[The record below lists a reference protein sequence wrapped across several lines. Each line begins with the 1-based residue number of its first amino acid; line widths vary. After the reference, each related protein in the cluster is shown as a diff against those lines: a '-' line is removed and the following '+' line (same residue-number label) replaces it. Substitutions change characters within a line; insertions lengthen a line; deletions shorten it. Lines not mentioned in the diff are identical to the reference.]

1 MKNIVETAI
10 DDGHFTTLVKA
21 VQAADLVDT
30 LSGPGPFTVF
40 APTDGAFAK
49 LPAGTLESVLQN
61 KEQLTSILTY
71 HVVSGKYMASD
82 VKKLKSVKTVQ
93 GGSVKVEV
101 HRLFHRGVKVDEA
114 QVIHP
119 DIECTNGVIHVI
131 DSVLMPK

>member
-21 VQAADLVDT
+21 VQAAGLVDT

-40 APTDGAFAK
+40 APTDAAFDK
-49 LPAGTLESVLQN
+49 LPAGTLENVLQN
-61 KEQLTSILTY
+61 KDQLTAILTY

-82 VKKLKSVKTVQ
+82 VKKMNPVVTIQ
-93 GGSVKVEV
+93 GGSLKIEV
-101 HRLFHRGVKVDEA
+101 HRLFHRGIKVDDA

-131 DSVLMPK
+131 DSVMMPK

>member
-10 DDGHFTTLVKA
+10 DAENFTTLVKA

-40 APTDGAFAK
+40 APTDAAFSK
-49 LPAGTLESVLQN
+49 LPAGTLESVLADKQ
-61 KEQLTSILTY
+61 KLTKILTY

-82 VKKLKSVKTVQ
+82 VKKIKSVATVQ
-93 GGSVKVEV
+93 GESVTVEV
-101 HRLFHRGVKVDEA
+101 HRLFHRGVKVDDA